1 MPVSLELLF
10 QLTNTFLV
18 MLMPIILVLVFVSI
32 FMTIRSIK
40 NKFIKH
46 R

>member
-18 MLMPIILVLVFVSI
+18 MFMPIILILVFVSI
-32 FMTIRSIK
+32 FMAIRSIK